1 MTVLTFSHLT
11 KRFGAILAVDDLTV
25 EVAPGRITAFLGANG
40 SGKTT
45 TMRML
50 LGLAEPTSGTATI
63 DGVAYRD
70 LPRPLA
76 TIGAVIDA
84 GLHPNRT
91 ARNHLRV
98 VAAQAGAPAERVDEV
113 LALVD
118 LGSAAARRVGGFSLG
133 MRQRLALA
141 AAIVGDPSVL
151 VLDEPFNGLDPL
163 GITAMRTF
171 LRGFADRGGTVFLSS
186 HLLAEV
192 KRSADDAVIIHRG
205 RLVSAGP
212 VATLGTAD
220 PAIVVSTA
228 DAGLLAVCLAKRDA
242 RVERT
247 GPEELTVRGVSREA
261 VGRAAVDVGAPI
273 LGMRVLDDDL
283 ESVFAQLIS
292 AQETS

>member
-1 MTVLTFSHLT
+1 MTTLTFTHLT
-11 KRFGAILAVDDLTV
+11 KRYGPVLAVDDLTV
-25 EVAPGRITAFLGANG
+25 DIAPGRITAFLGANG

-63 DGVAYRD
+63 GGVAYRD
-70 LPRPLA
+70 LPRPLG
-76 TIGAVIDA
+76 TVGAVIDA

-91 ARNHLRV
+91 ARDHLRV
-98 VAAQAGAPAERVDEV
+98 VAAQAGATASRVDEV

-118 LGSAAARRVGGFSLG
+118 LGSAARRRVGGFSLG

-141 AAIVGDPSVL
+141 AAVLGDPSVL
-151 VLDEPFNGLDPL
+151 VLDEPFNGLDPM

-171 LRGFADRGGTVFLSS
+171 LRGFADAGGTVFLSS

-192 KRSADDAVIIHRG
+192 SHSADEAVIIHRG
-205 RLVSAGP
+205 RLVTAGP
-212 VATLGTAD
+212 VAGLATAD
-220 PAIVVSTA
+220 PAIVVHTA
-228 DAGLLAVCLAKRDA
+228 DPGVLALCLAKRDA

-247 GPEELTVRGVSREA
+247 GPEELTVRGVSAEV

-292 AQETS
+292 SQEAR